1 MRRSSVPQFEAAT
14 GRSLSE
20 PLLIRILATANA
32 NRDTA
37 SMKWK
42 LVAVSHLR
50 QAALSKLNV
59 SMRCKIS
66 FAFAEEN

>member
-1 MRRSSVPQFEAAT
+1 M
-14 GRSLSE
+14 
-20 PLLIRILATANA
+20 LIRILATANA

-42 LVAVSHLR
+42 WVAVSHLR